1 MQEVLSQG
9 EIDALLAALSA
20 GELSLAEEAPKAPAA
35 RVRPYDFRRPNK
47 FSREHLRT
55 LEMLHQQFARLLS
68 TFLSGYL
75 RAAVNVE
82 LASVGQMIFEE
93 FSRSIP
99 TPTALA
105 IFSLKPLEGSALLE
119 AGPPVVFSMLDL
131 LFGGPGAAGEQMR
144 EFTDIEL
151 TVVKKLAAFIL
162 DHLAQAWQDFQ
173 PVEPEVQAVETNPR
187 MLRLYSP
194 NEVMALLTFNVSIN
208 EEDRGLLNL
217 CLPYLLMEPVISQ
230 LSIRQQFSRRMPAPR
245 AEDMQRLGYWLG
257 FSRVELTVVLGET
270 EITLSE
276 LLQLQ
281 EGDVLVLERSVNQDL
296 EMFVEGERKF
306 YVQPGR
312 VGDTLA
318 VQVVALAGE
327 EEGEGA

>member
-1 MQEVLSQG
+1 MQEILSQG

-20 GELSLAEEAPKAPAA
+20 GELSLVEAAPKTPAA

-99 TPTALA
+99 TPTALT

-119 AGPPVVFSMLDL
+119 AGPPVVFAMLDL
-131 LFGGPGAAGEQMR
+131 LFGGPGTSGEQMR

-151 TVVKKLAAFIL
+151 TVVKKLAGYIL

-173 PVEPEVQAVETNPR
+173 PVEPEVQAIETNPR

-217 CLPYLLMEPVISQ
+217 CLPYILMEPVVSQ

-245 AEDMQRLGYWLG
+245 PEDKQRLGYWLG
-257 FSRVELTVVLGET
+257 FSRVELKVVLGET
-270 EITLSE
+270 VITLNE

-281 EGDVLVLERSVNQDL
+281 EGDVLVLERTVNQDL
-296 EMFVEGERKF
+296 DMFVEDELKF
-306 YVQPGR
+306 RVQAGR
-312 VGDTLA
+312 VGDALA
-318 VQVVALAGE
+318 VQVVALVGE
-327 EEGEGA
+327 EEEGA